1 MSSSLSR
8 WQIAG
13 FLFTAVAGTALHF
26 LYDLSGQNIA
36 AALISPVNESIWEH
50 LKLGYFPML
59 LFALAEY
66 RRIGGGVPG
75 FWCAKVA
82 GIAFGLILIPV
93 LYYTAKG
100 AFGWSADWFNVTI
113 FFLAA
118 GAAFALE
125 IRLLSRAGRCCPPA
139 AAALLVLLGAAF
151 VFFTFF
157 PPKVPL
163 FQDPIGGGYGI

>member
-26 LYDLSGQNIA
+26 LYDLGGQNVA

-50 LKLGYFPML
+50 MKLLYFPML

-66 RRIGGGVPG
+66 RRIGREIPG
-75 FWCAKVA
+75 FWCAKAA

-93 LYYTAKG
+93 LYYTAAG

-125 IRLLSRAGRCCPPA
+125 TRLLSRAGRCCPPA